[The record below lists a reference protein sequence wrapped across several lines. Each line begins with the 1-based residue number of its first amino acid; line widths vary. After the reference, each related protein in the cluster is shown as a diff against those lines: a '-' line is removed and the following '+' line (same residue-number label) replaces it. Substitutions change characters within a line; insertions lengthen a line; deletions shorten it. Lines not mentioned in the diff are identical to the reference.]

1 VQTGFYNHESGRWI
15 NFVYGKPCNGAAHK
29 LLQDG
34 PQTVRDKNEVTNDPG
49 LRDRR
54 ASRKLFDILLHVHP
68 LSLLF
73 LSLQIL
79 SWRERA
85 RELPRLH
92 LSASGSYYEIG
103 QIDDVIN
110 VKLSTH

>member
-1 VQTGFYNHESGRWI
+1 MQTGFYNHESGRWI

-54 ASRKLFDILLHVHP
+54 ASRKLFDILLRSP
-68 LSLLF
+68 LASLSFSSNTF
-73 LSLQIL
+73 L
-79 SWRERA
+79 A
-85 RELPRLH
+85 
-92 LSASGSYYEIG
+92 
-103 QIDDVIN
+103 
-110 VKLSTH
+110 